1 MQKEY
6 EREKARME
14 RAPSEHEGTSGQQN
28 LTNRRHIRNPAGGAA
43 FKANEVDVLTRHLL
57 ISHSRLIPE
66 NRKEVRGKVRDFV
79 VNLIKKGK
87 CDELMR
93 KIKDL
98 SKEGRC
104 YHRSNLVYCLA
115 FCARYRGTMGGVQDA
130 AQAQL
135 FKKVRQA
142 ACNMV
147 TEVCCTPTDL
157 FQFVADF
164 ETIGKDLY
172 GCSGWGRA
180 FKRAIRNWY
189 LEKEGEK
196 LAYFVTKYQRRHNWS
211 HKDLLKLS
219 HPKVDNKKGSH
230 AAVFRYITRGYKA
243 IQEWMNRKPME
254 KDLSDTLGVLFAAHH
269 ASRTDQEEKIIDL
282 VRNHGL
288 VREQVPTKFLK
299 NRQVWVELFKS
310 TPLMALIRNL
320 GNLTAMNLFVDEKGH
335 NGSEYLD
342 EVCATLKNRDHICKA
357 RIHPICILLALN
369 VYCAGRRWKGSV
381 SKEHSKV
388 HWEPN
393 ERIKEALEN
402 AFYLSLKFCT
412 KPITQRYLIAI
423 DVSNSMFGKT
433 ERHIDYKP
441 RSGCRGCPALLPAEV
456 AAAMTMVFLNDCTK
470 SPKIMAFSEDIAE
483 LDITTDMN
491 LSDVLELIGMC
502 PSGRTDC
509 AQPMIYAKEYEID
522 VDVFIIFTDNETYSG
537 DIHPC
542 VALNDYRAFMRTKGI
557 SDEAKLVVCAMTAT
571 KYTIADHHDTGVLE
585 IAGFDPNVAQVISE
599 FAALQL

>member
-1 MQKEY
+1 
-6 EREKARME
+6 ME
-14 RAPSEHEGTSGQQN
+14 RAPSENEGTSGHPN
-28 LTNRRHIRNPAGGAA
+28 LTSSRHIRNPAGGAA
-43 FKANEVDVLTRHLL
+43 FKANEIDVLTRHLI
-57 ISHSRLIPE
+57 ISQSRLILE
-66 NRKEVRGKVRDFV
+66 NRKDVRGKVTDLV
-79 VNLIKKGK
+79 VNLINKGK
-87 CDELMR
+87 SDDLMH
-93 KIKDL
+93 KIWTL
-98 SKEGRC
+98 SIEGRC
-104 YHRSNLVYCLA
+104 WHRSNLVYCLA
-115 FCARYRGTMGGVQDA
+115 FCARYRGPKEGVQDV

-135 FKKVRQA
+135 LKKVRQD

-180 FKRAIRNWY
+180 FKRAIRKWY
-189 LEKEGEK
+189 LQKEGKK
-196 LAYFVTKYQRRHNWS
+196 LAYFVTKYQRRYNWS

-243 IQEWMNRKPME
+243 IQEWMDWTPKE
-254 KDLSDTLGVLFAAHH
+254 EDLCDTLGVLYAVHQ
-269 ASRTDQEEKIIDL
+269 ASRTDQIETIIDL

-288 VREQVPTKFLK
+288 VHEQVPNKFLK
-299 NRQVWVELFKS
+299 NRQVWAELFKS
-310 TPLMALIRNL
+310 IPMMALIRNL
-320 GNLTAMNLFVDEKGH
+320 GNLTAMNLFVDEEGH

-342 EVCATLKNRDHICKA
+342 EVCDKLKNHDHICAA

-423 DVSNSMFGKT
+423 DVSNSMFGKN
-433 ERHIDYKP
+433 ERHIDYQP

-456 AAAMTMVFLNDCTK
+456 AAAMTMVFLNGCTK
-470 SPKIMAFSEDIAE
+470 SPKIMAFSDDIAE
-483 LDITTDMN
+483 LDIKKDMN
-491 LSDVLELIGMC
+491 LSDVLQLIGRC

>member
-87 CDELMR
+87 SDELMR

-299 NRQVWVELFKS
+299 NRQVKG
-310 TPLMALIRNL
+310 TLITFN
-320 GNLTAMNLFVDEKGH
+320 
-335 NGSEYLD
+335 
-342 EVCATLKNRDHICKA
+342 
-357 RIHPICILLALN
+357 
-369 VYCAGRRWKGSV
+369 
-381 SKEHSKV
+381 
-388 HWEPN
+388 
-393 ERIKEALEN
+393 
-402 AFYLSLKFCT
+402 
-412 KPITQRYLIAI
+412 
-423 DVSNSMFGKT
+423 
-433 ERHIDYKP
+433 
-441 RSGCRGCPALLPAEV
+441 
-456 AAAMTMVFLNDCTK
+456 
-470 SPKIMAFSEDIAE
+470 
-483 LDITTDMN
+483 
-491 LSDVLELIGMC
+491 
-502 PSGRTDC
+502 
-509 AQPMIYAKEYEID
+509 
-522 VDVFIIFTDNETYSG
+522 
-537 DIHPC
+537 
-542 VALNDYRAFMRTKGI
+542 
-557 SDEAKLVVCAMTAT
+557 
-571 KYTIADHHDTGVLE
+571 
-585 IAGFDPNVAQVISE
+585 PNV
-599 FAALQL
+599 QL